1 MRISKINIKNFR
13 SFENSGDLDFRNI
26 NIITGAN
33 NSGKSSIIRAI
44 YLLQKGQNE
53 LPGDTHINS
62 DYPRISIA
70 LEDLDLP
77 PFQPDEKSKSAL
89 VEIGN
94 GSKHY
99 KILDSHDQQDQ
110 QVIEFTG
117 TESNKPEN
125 FIVPCF
131 ASRAT
136 SYLNTSINDQYLTQ
150 TSPDFS
156 GLPTEL
162 TGFVGSGLPEANK
175 FEELSK
181 ELFGIEIT
189 IRASSNNQVKLT
201 YRVTQNDQIYIDNM
215 GTGVPHILKLLYD
228 LVTSDGKLFL
238 IEEIETA
245 IHPMALKR
253 ILGLIQDC
261 STNNQFVLTT
271 HSHIVVS
278 FLANT
283 DNSAL
288 FYVDQK
294 IGGDRIPCSSCIAVG
309 DDDREYQQVL
319 AALGNELS
327 DLYLW
332 KGWLILEESSAE
344 TIINELLIPWFCPE
358 LKGQLCSVSAKGNSR
373 AKSQF
378 NALAQQFV
386 YVHLTP
392 IYQNKA
398 WVILDKGK
406 EGEKF
411 INELK
416 ASYQDKWEG
425 SNFRNWSKA
434 EFEQYYP
441 ESFEDQVAEL
451 EKLDRQE
458 KQAAKKKLLID
469 VIAWARE
476 NEDTAK
482 DEFESSAD
490 EVIRCLKDISQALN
504 TSSKEEVTDS
514 TK

>member
-1 MRISKINIKNFR
+1 M
-13 SFENSGDLDFRNI
+13 
-26 NIITGAN
+26 
-33 NSGKSSIIRAI
+33 
-44 YLLQKGQNE
+44 
-53 LPGDTHINS
+53 
-62 DYPRISIA
+62 
-70 LEDLDLP
+70 
-77 PFQPDEKSKSAL
+77 
-89 VEIGN
+89 
-94 GSKHY
+94 
-99 KILDSHDQQDQ
+99 
-110 QVIEFTG
+110 
-117 TESNKPEN
+117 
-125 FIVPCF
+125 
-131 ASRAT
+131 
-136 SYLNTSINDQYLTQ
+136 
-150 TSPDFS
+150 
-156 GLPTEL
+156 
-162 TGFVGSGLPEANK
+162 
-175 FEELSK
+175 
-181 ELFGIEIT
+181 
-189 IRASSNNQVKLT
+189 
-201 YRVTQNDQIYIDNM
+201 
-215 GTGVPHILKLLYD
+215 
-228 LVTSDGKLFL
+228 
-238 IEEIETA
+238 
-245 IHPMALKR
+245 
-253 ILGLIQDC
+253 
-261 STNNQFVLTT
+261 
-271 HSHIVVS
+271 
-278 FLANT
+278 
-283 DNSAL
+283 
-288 FYVDQK
+288 
-294 IGGDRIPCSSCIAVG
+294 
-309 DDDREYQQVL
+309 
-319 AALGNELS
+319 
-327 DLYLW
+327 
-332 KGWLILEESSAE
+332 
-344 TIINELLIPWFCPE
+344 IPWFCPE